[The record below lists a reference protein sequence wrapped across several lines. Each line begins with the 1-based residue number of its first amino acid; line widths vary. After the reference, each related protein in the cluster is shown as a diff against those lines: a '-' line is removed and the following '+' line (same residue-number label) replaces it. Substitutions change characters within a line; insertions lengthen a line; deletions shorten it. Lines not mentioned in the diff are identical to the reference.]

1 MSDTPQ
7 MEKLIEQLDESK
19 AIAMQAMQ
27 YSANIGIVMRF
38 LESTFIC
45 HDAKELVRNL
55 LETSKSLSID
65 CIAKCNLEDDIFTV
79 TIGDEITS
87 EEIKIIDSVRW
98 KSRIHS
104 EGKITVLSYDH
115 ISLFVRD
122 MPIDDDYQYG
132 IMKDILATLMNGIE
146 SRLKLLAKDKKILNI
161 QEKIVTLTDESMKTL
176 DTSLL
181 KMNDDAFHSMTDLL
195 VDIKDTII
203 MLDIGEDNEKDIID
217 MLNSH
222 GDIVNEMSA
231 EGLKVDDNFKE
242 IKSSIEDAMSE
253 MKQNP
258 TQFLPK
264 EKENVKDVELF

>member
-1 MSDTPQ
+1 MSDVTQ

-27 YSANIGIVMRF
+27 YSANIGLVMRF

-45 HDAKELVRNL
+45 HDENELVRNL

-65 CIAKCNLEDDIFTV
+65 CVAKCHLEEEIFTV
-79 TIGDEITS
+79 SINDEITP
-87 EEIKIIDSVRW
+87 EEIELIDRVRW
-98 KSRIHS
+98 ESRIYS

-122 MPIDDDYQYG
+122 MPIDDDYKYG

-146 SRLKLLAKDKKILNI
+146 SRMKLLAKDKKILNI
-161 QEKIVTLTDESMKTL
+161 QEKIVNLTDESMRTL
-176 DTSLL
+176 DTCLL

-195 VDIKDTII
+195 VDIKDTIV
-203 MLDIGEDNEKDIID
+203 MLDIGKENEKDILD
-217 MLNSH
+217 MLNTHS
-222 GDIVNEMSA
+222 DIVNEMSN
-231 EGLKVDDNFKE
+231 EGLKVDENFKE

-253 MKQNP
+253 IEQNP
-258 TQFLPK
+258 AQFLPK
-264 EKENVKDVELF
+264 EKENVTDVELF